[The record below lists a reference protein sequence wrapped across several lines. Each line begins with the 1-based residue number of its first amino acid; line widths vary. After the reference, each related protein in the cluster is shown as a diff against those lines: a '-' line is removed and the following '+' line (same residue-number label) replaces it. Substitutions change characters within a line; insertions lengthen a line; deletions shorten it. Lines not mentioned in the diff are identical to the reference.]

1 MKPNKFV
8 YIIVVLLAIFLRF
21 YQLSQAPVFN
31 DELDVGNQAY
41 SLLKTA
47 KDYSGN
53 FLPSYIQSFEENRA
67 PLLMYIS
74 IPAIKLFGLNI
85 FSLKLTSIVLS
96 FLVAFYFYKTV
107 SLFNKSIAQIA
118 TGLLLLTPYFTHYNR
133 NAFEV
138 TLLLLLTIS
147 ATFYY
152 LKYCQNHIN
161 INLYLSVILFG
172 LTFYTYNTSNVFTP
186 LLVICL
192 LILNRQILKK
202 INMKTLSIAILL
214 AILLLSPIIGQIK
227 SGQASARFSQIS
239 IFTDGQTLKEIIEK
253 RTLFPQSNSTINRL
267 VYNRPVYYL
276 KNFLNNYLQAL
287 SLNTLFVTGDP
298 NPRHT
303 PPGSGLF
310 PYIYAPLL
318 ILGILL
324 SLKTNKKGSL
334 LFLIWLLIAPIAS
347 CLTQSGGTHAT
358 RLSYLIIPVVYFV
371 SLALYRIK
379 STIFKLALIVLLI
392 ANLSSWYYQ
401 YFTHYPKEQFKYWHN
416 LYLQTLQ
423 NIPADYNN
431 LYISDTDYAN
441 LKPFVF
447 VKKID
452 PINLQTNF
460 SNQAVTL
467 KNDLTGFVLNNNNFV
482 SNWQQ
487 LDVLDKVQTIGQP
500 ADVFVLYQKNDI
512 PGDYDLTQNPLKN
525 FTTIKT
531 IRDPNDLI
539 FSQIIKHD

>member
-1 MKPNKFV
+1 MKLNKFV
-8 YIIVVLLAIFLRF
+8 YIIVALLALSVRF

-53 FLPSYIQSFEENRA
+53 FLPTYIQSFEENRA

-107 SLFNKSIAQIA
+107 SLFNKSIAPIA
-118 TGLLLLTPYFTHYNR
+118 TSLLLLTPYFTHYNR

-138 TLLLLLTIS
+138 TLLLFLTVS

-152 LKYCQNHIN
+152 LKYCQNHTN

-186 LLVICL
+186 LLVIYL
-192 LILNRQILKK
+192 LISNKQILKK
-202 INMKTLSIAILL
+202 INIKTLSIAILL

-239 IFTDGQTLKEIIEK
+239 IFADGQTLKEIIEK
-253 RTLFPQSNSTINRL
+253 RTLFPQSSSTINRL

-303 PPGSGLF
+303 PPDSGLF

-334 LFLIWLLIAPIAS
+334 LFLVWFLIAPIAS
-347 CLTQSGGTHAT
+347 CLTQSGGVHAT

-371 SLALYRIK
+371 SLGLYRIK

-401 YFTHYPKEQFKYWHN
+401 YFTHYPSEQYKY
-416 LYLQTLQ
+416 
-423 NIPADYNN
+423 
-431 LYISDTDYAN
+431 
-441 LKPFVF
+441 
-447 VKKID
+447 
-452 PINLQTNF
+452 
-460 SNQAVTL
+460 
-467 KNDLTGFVLNNNNFV
+467 
-482 SNWQQ
+482 
-487 LDVLDKVQTIGQP
+487 
-500 ADVFVLYQKNDI
+500 
-512 PGDYDLTQNPLKN
+512 
-525 FTTIKT
+525 
-531 IRDPNDLI
+531 
-539 FSQIIKHD
+539 